1 MNGILNV
8 YKPAGM
14 TSHDVVAIL
23 RRMTRMKRIGHT
35 GTLDPMATGVLP
47 VCFGKATKIVEF
59 LSSEDKTYRCEMRL
73 GLVSDTQDIWGNTI
87 PVPAPLP
94 EPEAVRQTLCA
105 MVGEIH
111 QKPPMYS
118 AVKVGGKKLY
128 ELARKGIE
136 IEREARVRWIR
147 SLEIERV
154 DGAEVHF
161 TVTCSK
167 GTYVRTICHDAGQ
180 ALGCGAVM
188 TALERTA
195 SGVFTLETART
206 LESLET
212 LGKEGIRAILA
223 GLDAPFVHMP
233 EIQVDQRTAQL
244 LMNGV
249 KTDLTRF
256 MPPSETTT
264 GNESQRFRIYWGQRF
279 VGLGAFMGP
288 EGKPALEKLL
298 TSGDDHADF

>member
-23 RRMTRMKRIGHT
+23 RRLTRMKRIGHT

-59 LSSEDKTYRCEMRL
+59 LSSEDKTYRCGMRL
-73 GLVSDTQDIWGNTI
+73 GLVSDTQDIWGQTV

-94 EPEAVRQTLCA
+94 DPEAVRQTLYA

-128 ELARKGIE
+128 ELAREGIE
-136 IEREARVRWIR
+136 IEREARIRWIR
-147 SLEIERV
+147 SLDVESV
-154 DGAEVHF
+154 EVTEVQF

-195 SGVFTLETART
+195 SGVFTLETAKT
-206 LESLET
+206 LESLEA
-212 LGKEGIRAILA
+212 LGKDGIQTILS
-223 GLDAPFVHMP
+223 GLDTPFVHLP
-233 EIQVDQRTAQL
+233 AVDVDQQTARL
-244 LMNGV
+244 LMHGV

-256 MPPSETTT
+256 LPSSETTP
-264 GNESQRFRIYWGQRF
+264 GEQSPNFRIYWGQMF
-279 VGLGAFMGP
+279 IGLGTFKGP
-288 EGKPALEKLL
+288 EGKPVLEKLL